1 MKHASLRRA
10 LAACLLLASLAPL
23 CMPVFAA
30 QEAYTDRI
38 LASMRQPMVLGSST
52 FEYDGVSFQRVL
64 LPRYILE
71 QYEASGFEILPGQSD
86 ARVKA
91 VKQALYSEKTYPK
104 NEFVAY
110 TQVREGQPVETY
122 FDDHLA
128 ALLETIYMFC
138 GLPEKTA
145 CIDELTLFLLD
156 ELVRRRGGGEVH
168 SDFLLL
174 SAITLHNIPEG
185 MAVGLAFALAAD
197 GESLAGAFAL
207 ALGIGV
213 QNFPEGA
220 AVALPVYQA
229 GKSKRRAFWTGVLS
243 GAVEPLFGVLVVL
256 AAAGIHALM
265 PWLLSFAAGAMLY
278 VVAEELLPRAG
289 GRRGT
294 CGFLVGFLLMM
305 ILDVALG

>member
-1 MKHASLRRA
+1 MLALLGTSFTFLMTALGAATVFFFARKVCERAQGALLGFASGVMT
-10 LAACLLLASLAPL
+10 AASVWSLILPAIEQTAAEGRLPPFLPAAAGIVLGALLLA
-23 CMPVFAA
+23 
-30 QEAYTDRI
+30 
-38 LASMRQPMVLGSST
+38 
-52 FEYDGVSFQRVL
+52 
-64 LPRYILE
+64 
-71 QYEASGFEILPGQSD
+71 
-86 ARVKA
+86 
-91 VKQALYSEKTYPK
+91 
-104 NEFVAY
+104 
-110 TQVREGQPVETY
+110 
-122 FDDHLA
+122 
-128 ALLETIYMFC
+128 
-138 GLPEKTA
+138 
-145 CIDELTLFLLD
+145 LLD
-156 ELVRRRGGGEVH
+156 EFTRQRGGERVAH

-197 GESLAGAFAL
+197 GEGLAGAAAL

-243 GAVEPLFGVLVVL
+243 GAVEPLFGALVVL